1 MARVTSTVGKASRPD
16 VWLQSVACA
25 SARACTAVGVFDA
38 NRLALSLG
46 NGVPVAE
53 RWNGRQWSLQ
63 RMPDVPNGKPDQL
76 SVSCPSQS
84 ECFVV
89 GSVITSSIDSYPRV
103 EVPLVERWSNGAW
116 SIQRMPMPHDVS
128 LPEVRLADVS
138 CGAASVCMAVGSVGT
153 VASPLAERWDGR
165 RWSVQRLA
173 GRAQGTL
180 SAASCTSKRA
190 LHRRGGRRE
199 SRLRGGLERVSLVSR
214 LIADQG
220 LLERGRGGLHQRPVL
235 HVDDRVHGR
244 RCVGDYLSIGEPGP
258 TTVHKRSPG
267 VALERQALVTAG
279 AK

>member
-38 NRLALSLG
+38 HRLALSLG

-76 SVSCPSQS
+76 SISCPSQS

-116 SIQRMPMPHDVS
+116 SIQRSANAARRFVA
-128 LPEVRLADVS
+128 R
-138 CGAASVCMAVGSVGT
+138 GAARRRVVWRCVRVHGGRLRGHGGIALGGALGRQKMVSSAPGG
-153 VASPLAERWDGR
+153 ARPRDAERG
-165 RWSVQRLA
+165 VVHVE
-173 GRAQGTL
+173 
-180 SAASCTSKRA
+180 TS

-199 SRLRGGLERVSLVSR
+199 SRPTRRTGTGLAGCASS
-214 LIADQG
+214 
-220 LLERGRGGLHQRPVL
+220 
-235 HVDDRVHGR
+235 
-244 RCVGDYLSIGEPGP
+244 P
-258 TTVHKRSPG
+258 TRAT
-267 VALERQALVTAG
+267 
-279 AK
+279 

>member
-76 SVSCPSQS
+76 SISCPSQS

-116 SIQRMPMPHDVS
+116 SIQRMPTPHDVS

-190 LHRRGGRRE
+190 CIAVGDGGNRGYAEDWNG
-199 SRLRGGLERVSLVSR
+199 SRWSRASLPTKGYLSAAAGGSIS
-214 LIADQG
+214 G
-220 LLERGRGGLHQRPVL
+220 LSCTSMTACMAVGAW
-235 HVDDRVHGR
+235 
-244 RCVGDYLSIGEPGP
+244 GDYLSIGEPGP